1 MEKGAGPSL
10 APPAAAARLRRPR
23 AGLDTRGQW
32 APGLCGRG
40 ARKRGE
46 RALSGGCRRGTGGKA
61 SGHPHQVPR
70 TPASTLPSVQSV
82 RHGRDVKPPG
92 VGASG
97 RRDGSPGRPRVGL
110 VTGPGELVSGARVPQ
125 VTACAAEAV
134 GGGEEGRGGC
144 RGRGAPPG
152 RKLNINQSIA
162 VSPATQQRR
171 GCGGG
176 RGTGQERVR
185 GKEEGGG
192 GRESAMGGRCGE
204 DRTRGAVEDGWQR
217 TECRARRWPRPTGG
231 CSRCKRAPGP
241 GVWSSSSLWVQG
253 AAASP
258 SP

>member
-1 MEKGAGPSL
+1 M
-10 APPAAAARLRRPR
+10 
-23 AGLDTRGQW
+23 
-32 APGLCGRG
+32 
-40 ARKRGE
+40 
-46 RALSGGCRRGTGGKA
+46 
-61 SGHPHQVPR
+61 
-70 TPASTLPSVQSV
+70 
-82 RHGRDVKPPG
+82 
-92 VGASG
+92 
-97 RRDGSPGRPRVGL
+97 
-110 VTGPGELVSGARVPQ
+110 
-125 VTACAAEAV
+125 

-258 SP
+258 SPWAHSSQRGGGSDKAGAGCLVSLRRRRPARRRRPRLPGLRVLLTAPSTFDFGDRRALASPTRRLRPPPTASAPRSNFSRCLRAPPPRGAGRPGAPRRRARGEGRFSLSAGTAAGPEQ